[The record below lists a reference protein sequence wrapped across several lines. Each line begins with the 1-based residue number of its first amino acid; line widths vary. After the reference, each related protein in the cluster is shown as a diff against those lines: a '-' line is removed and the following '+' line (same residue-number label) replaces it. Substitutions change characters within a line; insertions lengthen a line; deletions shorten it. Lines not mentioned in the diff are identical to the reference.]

1 LLATLV
7 NTGVFDY
14 HKCFI
19 APSSTA
25 TESAIAK
32 SHWTEAGQAILAL
45 MRAPTAKQLEEQ
57 GLLEQQQQEQ
67 QQLLQKQQEQQQQQ
81 QTGTRPPS
89 TRPRRPRVHYDSD
102 EDFDPEAEWIPT
114 KRRRVTGSF
123 KTPLSQATAVA
134 SAGQNPGTDRNDNN
148 FASTTAVAILSGSPT
163 DYAPEVQISASAL
176 LMTENDP
183 GLALMDLLER
193 GLAEYVTRDT
203 TLKQYID
210 SNTKENN
217 IANRNA
223 ATDAVIAATGARMN
237 IKGTK

>member
-1 LLATLV
+1 
-7 NTGVFDY
+7 
-14 HKCFI
+14 
-19 APSSTA
+19 
-25 TESAIAK
+25 
-32 SHWTEAGQAILAL
+32 

-67 QQLLQKQQEQQQQQ
+67 QQLLQKQREQHQQQ

-114 KRRRVTGSF
+114 KRQRVTGSF

-148 FASTTAVAILSGSPT
+148 FAPTAAVATAILSGLPT
-163 DYAPEVQISASAL
+163 DYAPEIQISASAL

-203 TLKQYID
+203 TFNQFIE
-210 SNTKENN
+210 SNTKGNN
-217 IANRNA
+217 IANRNT
-223 ATDAVIAATGARMN
+223 ATDAVVAATGGQNEHQGNR
-237 IKGTK
+237 IV